1 MSNNLD
7 LLDNLESNVYKYVS
21 FKYNKSLNNIK
32 TNIIKATMK
41 INRNKQMY
49 IDYTPKLVI
58 SDVVIRLL
66 NNY

>member
-41 INRNKQMY
+41 INRNKQITVKDLKHFM
-49 IDYTPKLVI
+49 
-58 SDVVIRLL
+58 LL
-66 NNY
+66 MLWRQQL